1 MSMSILDGKL
11 AIVEG
16 FELVA
21 EVKECIIANSLIDT
35 TIQDSSKR
43 ERSNKAWASIVLNV
57 V

>member
-1 MSMSILDGKL
+1 MSMSILDSKL

-21 EVKECIIANSLIDT
+21 EVEECTIANSLMNT

-43 ERSNKAWASIVLNV
+43 ERSNEA
-57 V
+57 